1 MLKEESP
8 MHVAICDDNVAD
20 RKHLERLLSR
30 ESDKRAGTPNILY
43 IDSYGHKDHFLN
55 TNPLMYDIIF
65 MDMGET
71 PNLAEEIIHELTE
84 MGQKAP
90 IILFSSKTDYTLIPG
105 LPENVVHRQK
115 PYNAE
120 QLPELLALGDNHA
133 DNYIKK
139 FKFHINGE
147 ISYIPVNDVMYFM
160 PAGNSCSL
168 YMQNDTVINIDESF
182 GDFQHI
188 SEPYK
193 EFTLIGQKVSINIKY
208 ATKFSPFS
216 VMMADYRKFRCS
228 PFLASQLMLLADEIR
243 EEG

>member
-1 MLKEESP
+1 

-43 IDSYGHKDHFLN
+43 VDSYGHKDHFLN

-90 IILFSSKTDYTLIPG
+90 IILFSSKIDYTAITG

-115 PYNAE
+115 PYSAD
-120 QLPELLALGDNHA
+120 QLPELLSLGDNHA

-147 ISYIPVNDVMYFM
+147 VSYIPVDDIMYCI
-160 PAGNSCSL
+160 PSGKSCSL
-168 YMQNDTVINIDESF
+168 YTQNDTVIGIDESF
-182 GDFQHI
+182 RDFQCI

-193 EFTLIGQKVSINIKY
+193 EFTLIGQKASINIKY
-208 ATKFSPFS
+208 VLKFSAFS
-216 VMMADYRKFRCS
+216 ITMTDYKKFIGS
-228 PFLASQLMLLADEIR
+228 PFLISQLMILSNEIN
-243 EEG
+243 EKE